1 MLPNGFRRIALAQGL
16 LPTDPFSVYAG
27 SRNGAV
33 GGFVARP
40 EIGLPQIIA
49 TQPIIEDR
57 DGVSGWKHQE

>member
-16 LPTDPFSVYAG
+16 LPTDPFSVYTG

-33 GGFVARP
+33 DGFVAP
-40 EIGLPQIIA
+40 AKTDLPPLIA

-57 DGVSGWKHQE
+57 KQA